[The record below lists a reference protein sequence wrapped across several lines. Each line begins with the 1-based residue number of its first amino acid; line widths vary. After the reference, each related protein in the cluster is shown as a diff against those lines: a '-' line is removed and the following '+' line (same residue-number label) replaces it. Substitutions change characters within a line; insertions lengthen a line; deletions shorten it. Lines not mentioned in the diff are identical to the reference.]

1 MKTGK
6 ALNGKPY
13 AGNSHVRFDEG
24 DVASAATPRRGSL
37 LYKVLK
43 KGKFG
48 RGARSLV
55 AICAAVASLP
65 SLATVYTWTGG
76 DAENP
81 TLFSKTAN
89 WDANGIP
96 STSETNEEIK
106 FPLSAAVTI
115 VNDIGDIAVT
125 KISFSGAYKA
135 TVLSPGGYKF
145 TEVQTIAN
153 SASVNHEFQCKV
165 ICKSGITPN
174 IARTSATRPAFP
186 GGIVMDKLPITGSSS
201 QDVWSGNIE
210 TTTEDLQEFANASMT
225 GSMTWLLSGTTFR
238 AKYATLDRI
247 GMSAGATSVVE
258 RLLYYGCKRGA
269 NNGWYSQV
277 WDNGNGVVKT
287 EELRVT
293 GDATLM
299 HSYAA
304 ADEIGGTIIA
314 KRLVYGVTKIPGGN
328 WKWPRFFLNCGG
340 ISGSNIVAGDANG
353 EGFWVIGSGGL
364 DFTAEKTTGHYSVR
378 LMKTLSDNKPGA
390 MLQSYE
396 DWALAEN
403 PNGRDVTAFEIYGD
417 NTSVTAVAIDTA
429 HYAIGDATLD
439 AATKHTVTLNG
450 MITGGGAMR
459 LYGPGEVVFANAH
472 KVSGGVTANDSVT
485 VVCNAGCRP
494 GNGTVTMNGTSTL
507 KVAESSEVSLGGAL
521 TLASGA
527 MLAFNFTEKDTAPVL
542 NGTAVTVPSGSVN
555 VKVSSTGEL
564 RPKGGNYALTS
575 GMNFSGMSVN
585 LVDPPEWTKGAKV
598 VDGDIVVSVKSQGF
612 MLIVK

>member
-1 MKTGK
+1 MSKLLKTMKI
-6 ALNGKPY
+6 
-13 AGNSHVRFDEG
+13 
-24 DVASAATPRRGSL
+24 RG
-37 LYKVLK
+37 
-43 KGKFG
+43 
-48 RGARSLV
+48 RRSLA
-55 AICAAVASLP
+55 AICAVLAALP
-65 SLATVYTWTGG
+65 SSATVYTWIGG

-96 STSETNEEIK
+96 STVETNEEIK
-106 FPLSAAVTI
+106 FPLSAAATI
-115 VNDIGDIAVT
+115 VNDLGDIAVT

-210 TTTEDLQEFANASMT
+210 TTTEDLQEFATASMT

-277 WDNGNGVVKT
+277 WDNGNGVIKT

-293 GDATLM
+293 GDCTLM

-328 WKWPRFFLNCGG
+328 WQWPRFFLNCGG

-378 LMKTLSDNKPGA
+378 LMKTLSGNKPGA
-390 MLQSYE
+390 MLHSYE
-396 DWALAEN
+396 DWALAQN
-403 PNGRDVTAFEIYGD
+403 PNGKDVAALEIYGD
-417 NTSVTAVAIDTA
+417 STRVTAVAIDTA
-429 HYAIGDATLD
+429 HYAIGDPELDVATS
-439 AATKHTVTLNG
+439 HTVTLNG
-450 MITGGGAMR
+450 MVTGGGAMR

-472 KVSGGVTANDSVT
+472 KISGGVTANDSVT
-485 VVCNAGCRP
+485 IVCNAGCRP
-494 GNGTVTMNGTSTL
+494 GNGAVTMNGTSTL

-542 NGTAVTVPSGSVN
+542 NGAAVTVSSGSVN
-555 VKVSSTGEL
+555 VKVSSTGDF
-564 RPKGGNYALTS
+564 RPKGGIYALTS
-575 GMNFSGMSVN
+575 GMDFSGKTVN
-585 LVDPPEWTKGAKV
+585 LVDKPEWAQGANV
-598 VDGDIVVSVKSQGF
+598 VDGNIVLSVKPKGF
-612 MLIVK
+612 MIIVK